1 MQDVLWFYTENHTK
15 NGYSL
20 VKYIQID
27 SNTINRVKRPPI
39 SAIITKN
46 KSPVVKL
53 PHYSSHNPWDI
64 IFMKTET
71 TLCEISNSRRYVGT
85 RGIMPLGG
93 QFRFWAKKKR
103 SNKCMGYKAAS
114 CEYRSTGSKQNRVCF
129 PLPISIATK
138 RKKRK
143 TSRRLLSCT
152 YIQQDDRKLES
163 VKLMRWLGTGK
174 AAAGAWIPASLPT
187 L

>member
-93 QFRFWAKKKR
+93 QFRFWAKKKKEATNVWGIKLQAANIDQLDP
-103 SNKCMGYKAAS
+103 NKT
-114 CEYRSTGSKQNRVCF
+114 EFV
-129 PLPISIATK
+129 
-138 RKKRK
+138 
-143 TSRRLLSCT
+143 SRCRF
-152 YIQQDDRKLES
+152 R
-163 VKLMRWLGTGK
+163 
-174 AAAGAWIPASLPT
+174 
-187 L
+187 